1 MLPWEQKY
9 ISLPKQSGNS
19 LMFMRLFFLLL
30 FVFSLRGQTDKI
42 WFNHQDSLIYFFE
55 QQHIVKK
62 TIDGSSVD
70 SIFLDPIPEK
80 YPDYEPAWINNKLHL
95 GSKFGGLLY
104 KVLPDT
110 TLRIDYSFEHRKQ
123 SQAPQFVYNDTLF
136 RYGGYGFW
144 RANNFFTYFDNTTSE
159 WEYYATHGVSLPPEA
174 YNGVYQ
180 LVGNHFYVLGG
191 HEINPNT
198 GLHSAYIKELWRFDF
213 STRKWKN
220 LGRSG
225 FDPRQHIAIPKGD
238 KMVFFN
244 KNPEQSLSAVVDFP
258 SNRIDYYKSNL
269 INLSTNQIY
278 HPFFLGDILY
288 SLKENRI
295 QKATFQKDFFTTPIK
310 SERIYFDAN
319 GLFLYLTY
327 FVLVLFAVIISVF
340 IVINYRKRQAPTLV
354 RGGIRCQGVFY
365 ALRPEEEAIIRFLY
379 NKKQATNEEILSQI
393 ANAQLSYSQNS
404 KRKSDAILAI
414 NKITNQ
420 LSNKPLIVQ
429 KKSPKD
435 KRQTIYFFNPNIL
448 QQS

>member
-1 MLPWEQKY
+1 
-9 ISLPKQSGNS
+9 
-19 LMFMRLFFLLL
+19 
-30 FVFSLRGQTDKI
+30 
-42 WFNHQDSLIYFFE
+42 
-55 QQHIVKK
+55 
-62 TIDGSSVD
+62 
-70 SIFLDPIPEK
+70 
-80 YPDYEPAWINNKLHL
+80 
-95 GSKFGGLLY
+95 
-104 KVLPDT
+104 
-110 TLRIDYSFEHRKQ
+110 
-123 SQAPQFVYNDTLF
+123 
-136 RYGGYGFW
+136 
-144 RANNFFTYFDNTTSE
+144 
-159 WEYYATHGVSLPPEA
+159 
-174 YNGVYQ
+174 
-180 LVGNHFYVLGG
+180 
-191 HEINPNT
+191 
-198 GLHSAYIKELWRFDF
+198 
-213 STRKWKN
+213 
-220 LGRSG
+220 
-225 FDPRQHIAIPKGD
+225 
-238 KMVFFN
+238 
-244 KNPEQSLSAVVDFP
+244 
-258 SNRIDYYKSNL
+258 
-269 INLSTNQIY
+269 LSTNQIY